1 MKMLSSILNSLIVF
15 ISLIS
20 LASCDTVVKNVVES
34 KLEAE
39 AAAYKLPEDV
49 GNGIRLDSI
58 ATKGFSIRYS
68 YTATELAKGELDVP
82 TFYKTAKED
91 MLNKANT
98 DPDMAFYK
106 KNKVKLS
113 FAYYFKGGE
122 PLSTIIIKPEDYK
135 DNPVSK

>member
-1 MKMLSSILNSLIVF
+1 MKPLSLTIYSF
-15 ISLIS
+15 IIFIGLSFLT
-20 LASCDTVVKNVVES
+20 SCDSVVKSAIET

-39 AAAYKLPEDV
+39 AAAYNLPEDV

-58 ATKGFSIRYS
+58 STKGLSIRYS

-91 MLNKANT
+91 MLKKANT

-106 KNKVKLS
+106 KNKIKLS

-135 DNPVSK
+135 K

>member
-1 MKMLSSILNSLIVF
+1 MKPFNLTIYSFLIF
-15 ISLIS
+15 ISLVS
-20 LASCDTVVKNVVES
+20 LVSCDAVVEGVVEK

-39 AAAYKLPEDV
+39 AKAYKLPEDV

-58 ATKGFSIRYS
+58 STKGLAIRYS
-68 YTATELAKGELDVP
+68 YTATELAKGELDIP

-106 KNKVKLS
+106 KNKIKLS

-122 PLSTIIIKPEDYK
+122 PMSTIIIKPEDYTDK
-135 DNPVSK
+135 K

>member
-1 MKMLSSILNSLIVF
+1 MKLFNLTIYSF
-15 ISLIS
+15 IIFIG
-20 LASCDTVVKNVVES
+20 LAFLVGCDTVVEGVVER

-49 GNGIRLDSI
+49 GNGIRLDSVS
-58 ATKGFSIRYS
+58 AKGLAIRYS
-68 YTATELAKGELDVP
+68 YTATKLAKGELDVP
-82 TFYKTAKED
+82 TFYKTAKEE

-106 KNKVKLS
+106 KNKIKLS

-135 DNPVSK
+135 K

>member
-1 MKMLSSILNSLIVF
+1 MKLFNLTIYPFLIS
-15 ISLIS
+15 ISLVS
-20 LASCDTVVKNVVES
+20 LASCDTVVKNVVER

-58 ATKGFSIRYS
+58 STKGLSIRYS

-106 KNKVKLS
+106 ENKIKLS

-135 DNPVSK
+135 K

>member
-1 MKMLSSILNSLIVF
+1 MKLLSLALYSF
-15 ISLIS
+15 LIS
-20 LASCDTVVKNVVES
+20 IGLLFLTSCDTVVKNVVEA

-58 ATKGFSIRYS
+58 STKGLSIRYS
-68 YTATELAKGELDVP
+68 YTATELAKGELDIPV
-82 TFYKTAKED
+82 FYKTAKED
-91 MLNKANT
+91 MLHKANT

-106 KNKVKLS
+106 KNKIKLS

-135 DNPVSK
+135 K

>member
-1 MKMLSSILNSLIVF
+1 MKLFNLTIYSF
-15 ISLIS
+15 IIFIGPAFLVG
-20 LASCDTVVKNVVES
+20 CDTVVEGVIEK

-39 AAAYKLPEDV
+39 VAAYKLPEDV

-58 ATKGFSIRYS
+58 STKGLAIRYS

-82 TFYKTAKED
+82 TFYKTAKEN

-106 KNKVKLS
+106 KNKIKLS

-135 DNPVSK
+135 K

>member
-1 MKMLSSILNSLIVF
+1 MKLLNLAIYSFIIFIGQLSLT
-15 ISLIS
+15 
-20 LASCDTVVKNVVES
+20 SCDTIVKSAIET

-58 ATKGFSIRYS
+58 STKGLSIRYS

-82 TFYKTAKED
+82 TFYKTAKD
-91 MLNKANT
+91 NMLNKANT

-106 KNKVKLS
+106 KNKIKLS

-135 DNPVSK
+135 K

>member
-1 MKMLSSILNSLIVF
+1 MKLFNLTIYSF
-15 ISLIS
+15 IIFIG
-20 LASCDTVVKNVVES
+20 LAFVVGCDTVVEGVIEK

-39 AAAYKLPEDV
+39 VAAYKLPEDV

-58 ATKGFSIRYS
+58 STKGLAIRYS

-82 TFYKTAKED
+82 TFYKTAKEN

-106 KNKVKLS
+106 KNKIKLS

-135 DNPVSK
+135 K